1 MIDIKKIEHLGVS
14 RLEEI
19 VDIVESLL
27 TNDEKRMLDDM
38 AKPSRLLKAI
48 NDDKFAEINGRKY
61 DISIFTHKKR
71 VKVWAYFTSVNVL
84 IENGNYSFMDSD
96 KFNEIE
102 AIIFENTIFENCKLT
117 TKHFEKY
124 PLDYVKYIT
133 TMMGAIT
140 YPFFAE
146 SLTN

>member
-19 VDIVESLL
+19 SGAVENLL
-27 TNDEKRMLDDM
+27 TDEEKITLDDI
-38 AKPSRLLKAI
+38 ANPSRLLKAI
-48 NDDKFAEINGRKY
+48 NNDKYAEINGREY
-61 DISIFTHKKR
+61 HISIFTHKKR

-84 IENGNYSFMDSD
+84 IENGNYSFMDSN

-102 AIIFENTIFENCKLT
+102 AIIFENTTFEKGKLSA
-117 TKHFEKY
+117 KHFEKY

-133 TMMGAIT
+133 TMMGVIT